1 MLAGFLTRAM
11 LVRLALPVGIAMA
24 VFQCLFTSGILYLS
38 NSILTLDF
46 LGFAMVLTFL
56 TVPAFKAREG
66 KEENRIFLLLD
77 FLLALASAAVI
88 TWFVISNEALLD
100 GRFAYTDDVPLTAVW
115 LGCALILLTM
125 EITRRTTGLPL
136 CIIAGAALLYFLF
149 GDRLPP
155 MVSHP
160 PATLENL
167 VDCMTIQTD
176 GILGPALQLSCTVLF
191 AFTLFGA
198 FLERSGMSS
207 IFMDLAC
214 ALTRKSQGG
223 PAKVAI
229 FASALFGTVSGSS
242 AGNVYTTGVFTIPL
256 MKRCGYN
263 PAFAGA
269 VEAVAST
276 GGQLM
281 PPVMGVAAFILAEL
295 ADTTYL
301 NVARC
306 ALLPAILYYLALYV
320 MIHME
325 ARKHGLGYMDPRYV
339 KRMRDIAG
347 RLYFLLPLAVLIYMI
362 AAGWGVTLCANM
374 ATLSVIILSCFR
386 RDTRFSLR
394 NFLGS
399 LYLASRNS
407 LLIVAC
413 CACSGI
419 VVGTITY
426 TGIGLKFLEGVTV
439 LAGNHLFLL
448 LLIIMAVSFLL
459 GMGMPTVPAYIIV
472 ATLAAPALIKMGVP
486 VVVAHLF
493 VFYYAVLSFIT
504 PPVCLAAYA
513 GAAIAGSPPMRTG
526 FVAMKLGLVA
536 FILPVFFVYEPALLL
551 MGSPSEILLAS
562 VSAIAGTI
570 GLSGA
575 LQGWCLRPCALWE
588 RGLLLIS
595 GLCLIFPGVETDLA
609 GAACLIFVIIEQLF
623 RGRMARG
630 GAGATALET
639 QE

>member
-1 MLAGFLTRAM
+1 MENLVSRATLVKLAF
-11 LVRLALPVGIAMA
+11 PVGIGMA
-24 VFQCLFTSGILYLS
+24 VFQCLFTSGILYLG

-56 TVPAFKAREG
+56 TVPAFRAKEG
-66 KEENRIFLLLD
+66 SAESRCLILAD
-77 FLLALASAAVI
+77 FFLALASAAVI
-88 TWFVISNEALLD
+88 TWFVVNNGELLD
-100 GRFAYTDDVPLTAVW
+100 ERFAYTDELPDTAIW

-136 CIIAGAALLYFLF
+136 CIIAGAALAYFLL

-155 MVSHP
+155 MLSHP
-160 PATLENL
+160 ESTLENL
-167 VDCMTIQTD
+167 VDCMVIQTD
-176 GILGPALQLSCTVLF
+176 GILGPALQLSCVVLF

-214 ALTRKSQGG
+214 ALTRKSRGG

-256 MKRCGYN
+256 MKRCGYS
-263 PAFAGA
+263 PEFAGA

-301 NVARC
+301 TVAKC

-325 ARKHGLGYMDPRYV
+325 ARKNGLGYMDPAYV
-339 KRMRDIAG
+339 KRMSDIAG

-374 ATLSVIILSCFR
+374 ATLSVIILSCLR
-386 RDTRFSLR
+386 RDTRFTSR
-394 NFLGS
+394 RFLGS

-426 TGIGLKFLEGVTV
+426 TGIGLKFLECVTM
-439 LAGNHLFLL
+439 LAGSNLLLL
-448 LLIIMAVSFLL
+448 LLIIMAVSFIL

-472 ATLAAPALIKMGVP
+472 ATLAAPALIRMGVP
-486 VVVAHLF
+486 VVVSHLF

-513 GAAIAGSPPMRTG
+513 GAAIAGSSPMRTG
-526 FVAMKLGLVA
+526 FTAMKLGLVA
-536 FILPVFFVYEPALLL
+536 FILPIFFVYEPALLL
-551 MGSPSEILLAS
+551 VGNAGDIVLAALT
-562 VSAIAGTI
+562 AIAGTI

-575 LQGWCLRPCALWE
+575 LQGWCLRPCAFWE
-588 RGLLLIS
+588 RGLLLAS
-595 GLCLIFPGVETDLA
+595 GLCLIFPGPETDLA
-609 GAACLIFVIIEQLF
+609 GAACLAIVTAEQFF
-623 RGRMARG
+623 RNRMAAG
-630 GAGATALET
+630 GAASAM
-639 QE
+639 QESQ

>member
-1 MLAGFLTRAM
+1 MAATLLSRAT
-11 LVRLALPVGIAMA
+11 LVKLALPVGIGMA
-24 VFQCLFTSGILYLS
+24 VFQCLFTSGLLYLS

-56 TVPAFKAREG
+56 TVPPRKVQEG
-66 KEENRIFLLLD
+66 TPESKPLVLLD
-77 FLLALASAAVI
+77 FALALASAVII
-88 TWFVISNEALLD
+88 TWFVLNNEALLD
-100 GRFAYTDDVPLTAVW
+100 GRFAYTDELPPNTIW

-136 CIIAGAALLYFLF
+136 CIIAGVALVYFLF

-155 MVSHP
+155 MLAHP
-160 PATLENL
+160 PATMENL
-167 VDCMTIQTD
+167 VDCMAIQTD
-176 GILGPALQLSCTVLF
+176 GILGPALQMACVVLF

-256 MKRCGYN
+256 MKRCGYS

-301 NVARC
+301 TVAKC

-325 ARKHGLGYMDPRYV
+325 ARKHNLGYMDPSFV
-339 KRMRDIAG
+339 KRMSDIVG
-347 RLYFLLPLAVLIYMI
+347 RLYFLLPLGVLIYMI
-362 AAGWGVTLCANM
+362 AGGWGVTLCANM

-386 RDTRFSLR
+386 RDTRFTLR

-439 LAGNHLFLL
+439 LAGNHLLLL
-448 LLIIMAVSFLL
+448 LLIIMAVSFIL
-459 GMGMPTVPAYIIV
+459 GMGMPTVPAYIII

-486 VVVAHLF
+486 VVVSHLF

-513 GAAIAGSPPMRTG
+513 GAAIAGSSPMRTG
-526 FVAMKLGLVA
+526 FIAMKLGLVA
-536 FILPVFFVYEPALLL
+536 FILPIFFVYEPALLL
-551 MGSPSEILLAS
+551 IGNAGEIFLAA
-562 VSAIAGTI
+562 VTAIAGTI

-575 LQGWCLRPCALWE
+575 LQGWCMRRCSLWE
-588 RGLLLIS
+588 RGLLLVS
-595 GLCLIFPGVETDLA
+595 GLCLIFPGLETDLA
-609 GAACLIFVIIEQLF
+609 GAGCLIFVIVEQML
-623 RGRMARG
+623 RNRMDPG
-630 GAGATALET
+630 GAAPAPEL
-639 QE
+639 Q